1 MEVKM
6 CDLPGVGKKISFQT
20 AEEQK
25 IVIIVHHSGK
35 RDLYFFQNSDEDE
48 ADYFLSLTSEE
59 TRELGAQLLGATY
72 QPVDDEKMEIFQKQ
86 LVMEWIKL
94 TPKSPFVDKQI
105 AESRI
110 RTHTGASI
118 IAVMQGDDMT
128 VSPDI
133 TFVLKAGDTVM
144 AAGKRDQIRRFE
156 AMATGKTAQGD
167 A

>member
-1 MEVKM
+1 M

-72 QPVDDEKMEIFQKQ
+72 QPVDDDKMQIFQKQ

-94 TPKSPFVDKQI
+94 TPESPFVDKQI

-118 IAVMQGDDMT
+118 IAVMHGDDMI

-133 TFVLKAGDTVM
+133 NEVLKAGDTVM

-156 AMATGKTAQGD
+156 AMARGASTEGD
-167 A
+167 H

>member
-6 CDLPGVGKKISFQT
+6 CDLPGVGKKISFET
-20 AEEQK
+20 AEAQK

-35 RDLYFFQNSDEDE
+35 RDLYFFQEAEEDE

-72 QPVDDEKMEIFQKQ
+72 QPVDDEKMKIFQKQ

-94 TPKSPFVDKQI
+94 TPESPFVDRRI
-105 AESRI
+105 GESRI
-110 RTHTGASI
+110 RSHTGASI

-133 TFVLKAGDTVM
+133 DCVLKAGDTVM
-144 AAGKRDQIRRFE
+144 AAGKIDQIRKFE
-156 AMATGKTAQGD
+156 AMANGKTDKED